1 MNRDRLRMAMLF
13 PFLAVI
19 TIVAFAGGLGVIFMV
34 LNDAVLEEWA
44 VVILGLAIVIGVPSI
59 AAFLQ
64 SRVERE

>member
-1 MNRDRLRMAMLF
+1 MAMLF

-34 LNDAVLEEWA
+34 LNDAVLEEWS
-44 VVILGLAIVIGVPSI
+44 VVILGLALVIGVPSV